1 MADMTIPVYGGMFD
15 STEVTET
22 VGGFPRGNKAVD
34 AAFFAKMVAC
44 FYRDGIWGEDS
55 FRLSASG
62 MTLTVAPGIGWIR
75 GHMAWLK
82 ESASFLLAAGMTY
95 TVLLRMDGAAGAF
108 SLIASEG
115 HLPGTDTEYTKDLV
129 LGTVTVPANASS
141 ISAAMI
147 ADSRLDSTKCG
158 VVTSTV
164 EALGTVALAQ
174 NAYMLGGIAASDYL
188 RTTGGI
194 MKGSLR
200 AAADAT
206 GAQMVRNIG
215 CGTELPETLADGEL
229 FVLLSAE

>member
-55 FRLSASG
+55 FGLSASG

-75 GHMAWLK
+75 GHMAWQK
-82 ESASFLLAAGMTY
+82 EAASFTLAAGMTY
-95 TVLLRMDGAAGAF
+95 TILLRLNGAAGEFA
-108 SLIASEG
+108 LMVVEG
-115 HLPGTDTEYTKDLV
+115 VTDGADTEYLRDLV
-129 LGTVTVPANASS
+129 LGTVTIPASASA

-147 ADSRLDSTKCG
+147 TDTRLDSAKCG

-174 NAYMLGGIAASDYL
+174 NAHMLGGAAASDYL
-188 RTTGGI
+188 RLTGGT

-200 AAADAT
+200 AAPDST

-215 CGTELPETLADGEL
+215 CGTELPESLGDGEL